1 MTKVLSVLFASFLF
15 VGSAGASSLPAVE
28 AIIGVGMILT
38 EDSDGRIMVEGVVA
52 KSPAEH
58 SNQIKAGD
66 ELLQVM
72 PLPDT
77 QWIEV
82 TGMDLDYVVGLIR
95 GEAGTE
101 VGLLIREGSGGATK
115 DVDLKRE
122 KLTVEE

>member
-1 MTKVLSVLFASFLF
+1 MTKVLSVLIASLLF
-15 VGSAGASSLPAVE
+15 VGSAVASSIPAVE
-28 AIIGVGMILT
+28 TIIGVGMILT
-38 EDSDGRIMVEGVVA
+38 EESDGRIMVEGVVA

-82 TGMDLDYVVGLIR
+82 TGMDLDSVVALVR
-95 GEAGTE
+95 GEEGTE

-122 KLTVEE
+122 KIAAGE